1 MSREKVRRW
10 EYSRDKV
17 KRREKKKK
25 MGVENNFV
33 IYGTMEKGKGV
44 KGGGE
49 GGGSRN
55 ELVKSGSHKRP
66 PPTSGKCRSRTVDT
80 WR

>member
-1 MSREKVRRW
+1 MTREKVRRW

-17 KRREKKKK
+17 RRREKKKK

-49 GGGSRN
+49 GQFTVYVVVNNSRGGPH
-55 ELVKSGSHKRP
+55 V
-66 PPTSGKCRSRTVDT
+66 CTVYT
-80 WR
+80 VHY